1 MRDKIFSQ
9 YVLPKMF
16 LTSNHPYFLY
26 ALTPLQPE
34 PFCISYSISEAFRL
48 ISIALRLF
56 TETSLKTKY
65 LQIGGAIGKELNCQ
79 CRLDIR
85 HTGSMPVWK
94 IAWGREWQSTPVFLA
109 GESHGQR
116 SLVDYSSQDSI
127 ESDTT
132 QATQHIYS

>member
-9 YVLPKMF
+9 YVLSKMF

-34 PFCISYSISEAFRL
+34 PFCISYFISEAFRL
-48 ISIALRLF
+48 ISIAQTLF
-56 TETSLKTKY
+56 TEMSLKTIY
-65 LQIGGAIGKELNCQ
+65 LRIGGAIGKELNCQ
-79 CRLDIR
+79 CRLDII
-85 HTGSMPVWK
+85 HTGSIPVWK
-94 IAWGREWQSTPVFLA
+94 ITWGREWQSTPIFLP

-132 QATQHIYS
+132 QATQQIYS